1 MSNVVEI
8 YAHGNHKTDSPNDTS
23 TTEQIP
29 DTERKANLDPR
40 IVGGQLAEH
49 GQFYG
54 IVCSF
59 PYNFGKIQNL
69 C

>member
-1 MSNVVEI
+1 MFILFHLSNVIEI
-8 YAHGNHKTDSPNDTS
+8 YVHGNLEIDSFNDTS
-23 TTEQIP
+23 PTEQIP

-54 IVCSF
+54 IVWR
-59 PYNFGKIQNL
+59 
-69 C
+69 